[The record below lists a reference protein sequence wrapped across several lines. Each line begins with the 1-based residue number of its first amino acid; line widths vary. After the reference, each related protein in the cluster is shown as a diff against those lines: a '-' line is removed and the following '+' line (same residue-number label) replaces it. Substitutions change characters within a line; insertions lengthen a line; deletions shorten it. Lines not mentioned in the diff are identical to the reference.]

1 METGPRVLEYTE
13 EKAETLYDLEAH
25 AIRILQSL
33 QGHHKDLKKGDEWAM
48 SHASVFASIT
58 HYARA
63 IERIIAEDVDV
74 FDTTM
79 KEVNEEIDYNKRRNL
94 LAAEA

>member
-33 QGHHKDLKKGDEWAM
+33 QGHHKDLKKGGRRRGD
-48 SHASVFASIT
+48 FYLT
-58 HYARA
+58 G
-63 IERIIAEDVDV
+63 
-74 FDTTM
+74 
-79 KEVNEEIDYNKRRNL
+79 EV
-94 LAAEA
+94 